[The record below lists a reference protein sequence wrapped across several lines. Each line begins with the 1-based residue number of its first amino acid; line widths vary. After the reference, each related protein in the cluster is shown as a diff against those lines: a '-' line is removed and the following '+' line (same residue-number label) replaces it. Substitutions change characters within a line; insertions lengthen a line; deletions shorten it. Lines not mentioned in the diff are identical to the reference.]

1 MRGYLLMTASELR
14 DSVGARD
21 SVEASG
27 KRETR
32 RKRWGR
38 LSSRSPPSRRRSTR
52 FWKRPSLGS
61 KPMQWRLREPEADQ
75 WRGGAR
81 YRPAGWRCE
90 PHRERVVFISN

>member
-1 MRGYLLMTASELR
+1 M
-14 DSVGARD
+14 GA
-21 SVEASG
+21 VEFAIAAVEEAEYEVLEAALA
-27 KRETR
+27 RA
-32 RKRWGR
+32 
-38 LSSRSPPSRRRSTR
+38 
-52 FWKRPSLGS
+52 